1 MSAAYRKACEEAAA
15 IGFRLLGKDRAAALG
30 YSADKR
36 RRRREHRR
44 NARDLLEGGV
54 LFYAKAPVGST
65 PHTIAMWHLYQA
77 RYWGR

>member
-1 MSAAYRKACEEAAA
+1 MSASYRKACEEASAK
-15 IGFRLLGKDRAAALG
+15 GFQLLSAERASALG
-30 YSADKR
+30 YSDDKR
-36 RRRREHRR
+36 RRRRQHRR